1 MSKKK
6 TNDLEKQIQNREN
19 KDKSHTM
26 TQMWGQR
33 GWAGRMKN
41 DLSQA
46 GQHTVVLYTT
56 LSHSDSNFRAQ

>member
-26 TQMWGQR
+26 TQMCGQR
-33 GWAGRMKN
+33 GWAGRMRN
-41 DLSQA
+41 DLS
-46 GQHTVVLYTT
+46 
-56 LSHSDSNFRAQ
+56 